1 MELEFEKPLLE
12 LEKKIND
19 LKQLS
24 NEGKVDLSEAIATLE
39 AKVETLK
46 KEIYANLTPWDKV
59 HLARHPQRPLTGD
72 YIAALFKDFFE
83 LKGDRKAGDD
93 PAIVG
98 GLARFHNQ
106 PVMVLGHQK
115 GKDTK
120 DNLKRNFG
128 MPNPEGF
135 RKAIR
140 LMELAGKFSHPVITF
155 IDTPGAF
162 PGLVAEERGQYEAI
176 ASSIKAMFN
185 LPVPVISVVVGEG
198 GSGGAIGL
206 GTANVVLMLENS
218 VYSVITPEGCA
229 SIIWRDASKAREAA
243 EKLRIT
249 AQDLKELKI
258 IDEIIPEPAGGAH
271 HDPQAV
277 FCEVEKALS
286 IHLAELKKKSAK
298 QLLSDRYHKF
308 RSIGVFA

>member
-1 MELEFEKPLLE
+1 MDLEFEKPLLE
-12 LEKKIND
+12 LEKKVND
-19 LKQLS
+19 LKKLS
-24 NEGKVDLSEAIATLE
+24 SEGKVDLSEAIASLE
-39 AKVETLK
+39 AKVELLK
-46 KEIYANLTPWDKV
+46 NDIYANLSAWDKV
-59 HLARHPQRPLTGD
+59 HLARHPHRPLTGD
-72 YIAALFKDFFE
+72 YIGALFKDFFE

-98 GLARFHNQ
+98 GLAKFHNHT
-106 PVMVLGHQK
+106 VMILGHQK

-120 DNLKRNFG
+120 ENLKRNFG

-140 LMELAGKFSHPVITF
+140 LMDLASKFSHPVITF

-162 PGLVAEERGQYEAI
+162 PGSVAEERGQYEAI

-185 LPVPVISVVVGEG
+185 LTVPVISLVIGEG
-198 GSGGAIGL
+198 GSGGAVGL
-206 GTANVVLMLENS
+206 GTADVVMMLENS

-258 IDEIIPEPAGGAH
+258 IDEIIPEPRGGAH
-271 HDPQAV
+271 KDPQAV
-277 FCEVEKALS
+277 FAAVDEALARNLS
-286 IHLAELKKKSAK
+286 ELKKKSVK
-298 QLLSDRYHKF
+298 QLLSDRYQKF
-308 RSIGVFA
+308 RSIGIFA